1 MADEKAL
8 RAGRRTQPRRS
19 VGRRVLCT
27 ALHEKGQ
34 ALVEFAI
41 VVPLLMLLV
50 LGIVDFGLA
59 YNYKND
65 QTSLANQALR
75 YAVVPPPCTPCGG
88 QSIEDYVR
96 TTADSHQLEFG
107 NSGDF
112 GIQQQPDGFGVHI
125 TFCLP
130 NGSTGQEGQP
140 LEAKATSTYNWLPF
154 LHLGSV
160 VIESSAIGRIEP
172 GASYAPGV
180 SQYAT
185 TYPLDKC

>member
-8 RAGRRTQPRRS
+8 RADRRTHPRRS
-19 VGRRVLCT
+19 VGQRLLCA

-65 QTSLANQALR
+65 QTSLANQAVR
-75 YAVVPPPCTPCGG
+75 YGVVNQCAPCQPG
-88 QSIEDYVR
+88 QTIEDYVK
-96 TTADSHQLEFG
+96 TTADSGNLENG
-107 NSGDF
+107 SPSGSF
-112 GIQQQPDGFGVHI
+112 GIQQPGVTI

-130 NGSTGQEGQP
+130 NGSNGQEGEP

-154 LHLGSV
+154 LNLGSV
-160 VIESSAIGRIEP
+160 TIESSAIGRIEP
-172 GASYAPGV
+172 GASYVAGV
-180 SQYAT
+180 SPYAK
-185 TYPLDKC
+185 TYTLGPC